1 MRLDRIYENKDTMRL
16 LKWAF
21 YAAVIIFVGLD
32 FVIPRHHLH
41 FYWDEIPGFSA
52 VFGFISCVLII
63 IVSKALGKLWLQRKE
78 DYYEK

>member
-1 MRLDRIYENKDTMRL
+1 MKLDRIFENSDTMRL
-16 LKWAF
+16 LKWVF
-21 YAAVIIFVGLD
+21 YAAAAVFVALD

-41 FYWDEIPGFSA
+41 FFWDEIPGFSA

-63 IVSKALGKLWLQRKE
+63 IFAKTVGKLLLQRDE

>member
-1 MRLDRIYENKDTMRL
+1 MRLDKIYENKDTMRL

-21 YAAVIIFVGLD
+21 YAAMVVFVALD
-32 FVIPRHHLH
+32 FVTPRHHVY
-41 FYWDEIPGFSA
+41 FYWDEVPGFSA

>member
-1 MRLDRIYENKDTMRL
+1 MRLDKIYENTDTMRL
-16 LKWAF
+16 LKWVF
-21 YAAVIIFVGLD
+21 YAAMAVFIALD
-32 FVIPRHHLH
+32 FVIPRHHLY